1 MLAKKNRLINE
12 NEPDGPTVKLKLT
25 LVMINKV
32 NREILTLTKQHV
44 NLPLSQRKIKSIRDW
59 IKTNGKGFLLDKDS
73 TDEKHGQRT

>member
-1 MLAKKNRLINE
+1 MLAKKNRWINE
-12 NEPDGPTVKLKLT
+12 NEPDGPTIKLKLT